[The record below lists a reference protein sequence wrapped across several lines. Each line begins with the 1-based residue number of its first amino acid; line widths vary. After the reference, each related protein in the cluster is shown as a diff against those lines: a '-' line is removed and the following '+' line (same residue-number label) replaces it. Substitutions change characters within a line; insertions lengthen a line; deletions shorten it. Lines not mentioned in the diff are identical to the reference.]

1 MRDHDPILGDLLEEY
16 REVVRP
22 TRGRLRASL
31 WFVRQTLSFVPV
43 WTWGVLLGVILGALN
58 LASAAVAP
66 LAEDRLEDL
75 LIIAIVVLATW
86 TAIGFAAERRRF
98 RTGDAIAGGIV
109 AAVLTTVITSAA
121 NLTRKI
127 VFLDIIQDRS
137 DWQGLLVRFHASG
150 SPDLKSFVI
159 TEHLYGL
166 IGGLLFAAVMGAIC
180 GAIGGAISVSRR
192 APAAPS
198 TTETG

>member
-22 TRGRLRASL
+22 ARGRLRASW
-31 WFVRQTLSFVPV
+31 WFVRQILSFVPA
-43 WTWGVLLGVILGALN
+43 WTWGVLLGIVLGALN

-66 LAEDRLEDL
+66 LAEDKPEDL
-75 LIIAIVVLATW
+75 LIIATVIVGTL

-98 RTGDAIAGGIV
+98 RTGDAVVGGMV
-109 AAVLTTVITSAA
+109 AAILGTIITSAA

-127 VFLDIIQDRS
+127 VFLDIIQHRS

-150 SPDLKSFVI
+150 SSDLKSFVI

-166 IGGLLFAAVMGAIC
+166 IGGLLFAAVMGAVC

-192 APAAPS
+192 APEAPS
-198 TTETG
+198 TTQPG